1 MGMNTFNIPT
11 RHNQK
16 LKTLVERINADEE
29 LWQLWRCANV
39 NAMDRAGIT
48 DHGEVHIRIVANAA
62 LKMQRL
68 LSEAGVQ
75 SSVEANYGLARDDA
89 ELIVVLAA
97 CLHDLGISIH
107 RDDHEQYSL
116 FLARQKLP
124 AYLEGLYDVR
134 ERTIMI
140 SETLHAMIAHRWD
153 VRCLTLEAGVM
164 KVADALDMTAG
175 RSRIPFEAGS
185 INIHSVSAAAI
196 NSVELKRGEERPI
209 RVEITMSNSAG
220 VFQVDELLKRKLKNS
235 SIAPYVEVTA
245 LVAGYSA
252 EGESEPERRLL
263 GAFTLKANE

>member
-1 MGMNTFNIPT
+1 MNNFNIPT

-16 LKTLVERINADEE
+16 LQTVVKRINADEE

-48 DHGEVHIRIVANAA
+48 DHGEIHIRVVANAA
-62 LKMQRL
+62 LKMLRL
-68 LSEAGVQ
+68 LTDAGIQ
-75 SSVEANYGLARDDA
+75 TGVEANYNMTKEDA
-89 ELIVVLAA
+89 EVVVVLAA

-116 FLARQKLP
+116 FLARGKLP
-124 AYLEGLYDVR
+124 PYLDGLYDVR

-140 SETLHAMIAHRWD
+140 SEILHAMIAHRWD

-164 KVADALDMTAG
+164 KVADALDMTEG

-185 INIHSVSAAAI
+185 TSIHSVSAAAI
-196 NSVELKRGEERPI
+196 TSVELKRGEERPI
-209 RVEITMSNSAG
+209 RIEICMSNSAG

-235 SIAPYVEVTA
+235 SIAPYVEVMA
-245 LVAGYSA
+245 RVAG
-252 EGESEPERRLL
+252 EGEEGETERRLL
-263 GAFTLKANE
+263 GVFTL

>member
-1 MGMNTFNIPT
+1 MLWYNEDEMNEFNIPT

-16 LKTLVERINADEE
+16 LQTVVKRINADEE

-39 NAMDRAGIT
+39 NAMDRSGIT
-48 DHGEVHIRIVANAA
+48 DHGEIHIRVVANAA
-62 LKMQRL
+62 LKMLRL
-68 LSEAGVQ
+68 LTDAGVQ
-75 SSVEANYGLARDDA
+75 TSIEADYEMTKEDA
-89 ELIVVLAA
+89 EVLVVLAA

-116 FLARQKLP
+116 FLARGKLP
-124 AYLEGLYDVR
+124 YFLDGLYDTR

-164 KVADALDMTAG
+164 KVADALDMTEG

-185 INIHSVSAAAI
+185 TSIHSVSAAAI
-196 NSVELKRGEERPI
+196 SKVGLKRGEERPI

-235 SIAPYVEVTA
+235 SIAPYVEVMA
-245 LVAGYSA
+245 RVAG
-252 EGESEPERRLL
+252 EGAERRLL
-263 GAFTLKANE
+263 GVFTL